1 MGVDKD
7 DPQAWTVDFVVT
19 GANRASQL
27 NQLKR
32 RMLGMREIQFRVF
45 GSARL
50 KRWVNEEIHQHPA
63 SVIDEI
69 AKTLGNQNRVDV
81 ARRRLFQLIEIVI
94 GQRLVQWNFD
104 RG

>member
-1 MGVDKD
+1 
-7 DPQAWTVDFVVT
+7 
-19 GANRASQL
+19 
-27 NQLKR
+27 
-32 RMLGMREIQFRVF
+32 MREIQFCIF
-45 GSARL
+45 GSPCL
-50 KRWVNEEIHQHPA
+50 KRRVYQQVHQNAA

-69 AKTLGNQNRVDV
+69 AESLGNQNRVDV

>member
-1 MGVDKD
+1 
-7 DPQAWTVDFVVT
+7 
-19 GANRASQL
+19 
-27 NQLKR
+27 
-32 RMLGMREIQFRVF
+32 MREIQFSVF
-45 GSARL
+45 GSTCL

-69 AKTLGNQNRVDV
+69 AKTLGNQNGVDV

-94 GQRLVQWNFD
+94 GQRLIERNFD

>member
-1 MGVDKD
+1 MC
-7 DPQAWTVDFVVT
+7 
-19 GANRASQL
+19 
-27 NQLKR
+27 
-32 RMLGMREIQFRVF
+32 EIQFRVF
-45 GSARL
+45 GSPCL

-81 ARRRLFQLIEIVI
+81 ARRRLFQLIKIVI
-94 GQRLVQWNFD
+94 GQRLIERNFD